1 MAFTFKTVTDY
12 TPIARARE
20 AQTASTNASITDA
33 TRAVATNAVER
44 NAKKEFPDDPYG
56 QEALKFRI
64 TRLQGANP
72 VGAEMYRKML
82 DDLQSTE
89 AVGRKADVA
98 SQRYFN
104 KLTTP
109 FNYEKINPDTGE
121 KESLVLQQRQG
132 DGAIFNLA
140 TGKQVP
146 PEELQ
151 GYKKS
156 TSDPIQNVK
165 ITPPSVKQVF
175 DVAKALQKSGIF
187 NSSAG
192 GPRGIDSTEKQQVAQ
207 TLANYAQKR
216 AAEDQSANLTPK
228 QIEEYVAEGMKLLVD
243 ENGNAKPGLLI
254 KGTGLFA
261 GRLPEAM
268 GNKDVNLN
276 LLTELLNSPR
286 NSRKEKEVMP
296 ETISAL
302 DFESKLGKID

>member
-1 MAFTFKTVTDY
+1 MAFKFKTVTDY
-12 TPIARARE
+12 TPIAKARE
-20 AQTASTNASITDA
+20 AQIASTNAGIKDA
-33 TRAVATNAVER
+33 TRAIATTAVER
-44 NAKKEFPDDPYG
+44 NAKKEFPDEPYG

-72 VGAEMYRKML
+72 VGADMYRKML

-89 AVGRKADVA
+89 AVGRKANLA
-98 SQRYFN
+98 ANNAFN
-104 KLTTP
+104 KMSPPANL
-109 FNYEKINPDTGE
+109 NLPDGTEMLVSVRAGDQKVFSVTEGRWLDQTEITGAV
-121 KESLVLQQRQG
+121 KG
-132 DGAIFNLA
+132 
-140 TGKQVP
+140 
-146 PEELQ
+146 
-151 GYKKS
+151 
-156 TSDPIQNVK
+156 TSAPTQNVK
-165 ITPPSVKQVF
+165 ITPPSAEQVF
-175 DVAKALQKSGIF
+175 NVAKALQKSGIF

-216 AAEDQSANLTPK
+216 AAEDQSNNLTPK

-243 ENGNAKPGLLI
+243 KNGNAKPGLLI

-268 GNKDVNLN
+268 GNKDINLN

-286 NSRKEKEVMP
+286 NSRTEKEATP

-302 DFESKLGKID
+302 DFESKLGEID

>member
-44 NAKKEFPDDPYG
+44 NVKKEFPDDPYG

-207 TLANYAQKR
+207 TLTNYAQKR
-216 AAEDQSANLTPK
+216 AAEDQSA
-228 QIEEYVAEGMKLLVD
+228 
-243 ENGNAKPGLLI
+243 
-254 KGTGLFA
+254 
-261 GRLPEAM
+261 
-268 GNKDVNLN
+268 
-276 LLTELLNSPR
+276 R